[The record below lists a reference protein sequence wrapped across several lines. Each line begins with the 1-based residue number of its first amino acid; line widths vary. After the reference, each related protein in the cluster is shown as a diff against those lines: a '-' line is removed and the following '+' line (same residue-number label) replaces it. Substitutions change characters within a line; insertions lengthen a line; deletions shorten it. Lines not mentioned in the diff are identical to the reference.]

1 MKTWRDIED
10 QNLQMVLSAFIKMCK
25 IKQLV
30 PHRNNIES
38 LNQLLK
44 QIITPMTNVEHNYF
58 EEEFMLFKVYD
69 NDQNPERSKLNPLDN
84 EPGLLFHEFIFMLA
98 LMSLNS
104 D

>member
-1 MKTWRDIED
+1 MPRITFKSSKAVYDRILD
-10 QNLQMVLSAFIKMCK
+10 LK
-25 IKQLV
+25 ISTPQIVINYGLF
-30 PHRNNIES
+30 
-38 LNQLLK
+38 LK
-44 QIITPMTNVEHNYF
+44 EHNYF

>member
-1 MKTWRDIED
+1 
-10 QNLQMVLSAFIKMCK
+10 
-25 IKQLV
+25 
-30 PHRNNIES
+30 
-38 LNQLLK
+38 
-44 QIITPMTNVEHNYF
+44 MTNVEHNYF